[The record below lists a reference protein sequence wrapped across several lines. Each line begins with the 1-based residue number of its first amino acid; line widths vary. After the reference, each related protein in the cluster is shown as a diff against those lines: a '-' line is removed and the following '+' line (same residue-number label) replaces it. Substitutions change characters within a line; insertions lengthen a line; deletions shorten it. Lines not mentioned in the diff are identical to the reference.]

1 MQLERSDNRMA
12 MDWYGDVHFDGGA
25 NRVASSDASRILLE
39 IARATTIPP
48 KHPNQNQVRSVA
60 SSTRCASVVV
70 EPKESFAKEA
80 PLQLQAAL
88 SPKQFIDI
96 VAQIEQVRSLGRP
109 SMPSLERIQSILAAE
124 PVLCRR
130 VLDVLLSSAS
140 IL

>member
-1 MQLERSDNRMA
+1 M
-12 MDWYGDVHFDGGA
+12 
-25 NRVASSDASRILLE
+25 
-39 IARATTIPP
+39 
-48 KHPNQNQVRSVA
+48 
-60 SSTRCASVVV
+60 V